1 MWVAFH
7 TYLRER
13 RGKKTNKPRY
23 VFPKVAN
30 GIFPTAMKLIF
41 FLRKVFFEE
50 ESLPSL
56 GMERLFFTNC
66 FYP

>member
-1 MWVAFH
+1 MPEGSKWVAFH

-13 RGKKTNKPRY
+13 RGKKTISR
-23 VFPKVAN
+23 
-30 GIFPTAMKLIF
+30 GISQGSEWDFSYGHEV
-41 FLRKVFFEE
+41 VFFEE
-50 ESLPSL
+50 ESLTSL